1 MKYIP
6 EKFGENPINVMKWQ
20 QICEIQDDGGSHLEF
35 R

>member
-6 EKFGENPINVMKWQ
+6 EKFGENTINSNEWQ
-20 QICEIQDDGGSHLEF
+20 QICEIQDGGGGHLEF